1 MEKRKKDLP
10 HWVTPGVFSGNYV
23 VDEAVERISIVKPV
37 EPAAKAE
44 EEIKQNGND
53 QVVNEETA
61 APSPKSELVLEPT
74 FEIIMRETDV
84 ATSDE
89 LRSLEQEVATL
100 KEEVTA
106 WEKRWKEAEESQKKE
121 MQYLYQV
128 VLSLKKEWEIERNEH
143 RHN

>member
-1 MEKRKKDLP
+1 MEKRKKWDLP

-37 EPAAKAE
+37 EKTEEPIGEKGQEAKGE
-44 EEIKQNGND
+44 VEDGSKQK
-53 QVVNEETA
+53 
-61 APSPKSELVLEPT
+61 PELVLEPT

-84 ATSDE
+84 ATSEE
-89 LRSLEQEVATL
+89 LQKLEQEVAAL
-100 KEEVTA
+100 KETIAA
-106 WEKRWKEAEESQKKE
+106 WENRWKELEGNQKKE

>member
-1 MEKRKKDLP
+1 MEKRKKGDLP
-10 HWVTPGVFSGNYV
+10 HWVTPGVFSGTYV

-37 EPAAKAE
+37 EKLPEA
-44 EEIKQNGND
+44 EIKVTVQEG
-53 QVVNEETA
+53 EAKLEA
-61 APSPKSELVLEPT
+61 APETKPELVLEPT

-84 ATSDE
+84 ATSEE
-89 LRSLEQEVATL
+89 LQNLEQEVASL
-100 KEEVTA
+100 KETVAA
-106 WEKRWKEAEESQKKE
+106 WEKKWKEAEESQKKE